1 MIFGMHLATLK
12 WCNMSD
18 TRLKKQINELRN
30 SLFDNKKND
39 EKKELVPANVNSKDK
54 SKPTGIFN
62 DVRSMDNRL
71 AKLEDT
77 FYNYAYDSTK
87 ILTSFHRN
95 TKILEK
101 LINEITEKNEISSKT
116 INKIE
121 KQLPHTC
128 PLVPKGGNAVVKKRK
143 DLVKTTIYYLG
154 ILLLISLAVFLSNI
168 VYEIIYFKLKS

>member
-1 MIFGMHLATLK
+1 
-12 WCNMSD
+12 MSEI
-18 TRLKKQINELRN
+18 RLKKQINELRN
-30 SLFDNKKND
+30 SLFEKKGNE
-39 EKKELVPANVNSKDK
+39 EKKELKPANLNSKEN
-54 SKPTGIFN
+54 SKGTGIFN

-71 AKLEDT
+71 AKLEET

-101 LINEITEKNEISSKT
+101 LINEITEKNEVSGKT
-116 INKIE
+116 IKKIE

-128 PLVPKGGNAVVKKRK
+128 PLVPKGESTVVKKRR
-143 DLVKTTIYYLG
+143 DLFKTFIYYLG
-154 ILLLISLAVFLSNI
+154 ILLLLAFAVFLSNI